1 VASAHHG
8 ASNVSSHRLSAAAR
22 SRRPLKC
29 LLGALALSLASL
41 TCNTARADDC
51 FEQAAVYQGVNPLIL
66 RAVAW
71 HESKGDPAAVNRNAN
86 GSIDVGQ
93 AQINSVHFSDLK
105 RLGIPH
111 RALTDACVNIYVAA
125 WLIKQKMVK
134 YGNTWRAIGAYHSE
148 SPKQRDA
155 YARSIQKILVAWG
168 ELPITR

>member
-1 VASAHHG
+1 MSI
-8 ASNVSSHRLSAAAR
+8 
-22 SRRPLKC
+22 RRTVFAF
-29 LLGALALSLASL
+29 ALALSAL
-41 TCNTARADDC
+41 TCTQARADDC
-51 FEQAAVYQGVNPLIL
+51 FEQAAVYQGVNPVIL

-71 HESKGDPAAVNRNAN
+71 HESKGDSAAVNHNAN

-148 SPKQRDA
+148 SPKERDA
-155 YARSIQKILVAWG
+155 YAVSIQKILVAWG
-168 ELPITR
+168 ELLPATH

>member
-1 VASAHHG
+1 MSI
-8 ASNVSSHRLSAAAR
+8 HRLCAYASSR
-22 SRRPLKC
+22 SRRPLARAV
-29 LLGALALSLASL
+29 GALALSLAAL
-41 TCNTARADDC
+41 TCGTARADDC

-71 HESKGDPAAVNRNAN
+71 HESKGDPAAVNRNSN

-93 AQINSVHFSDLK
+93 AQINSVHFTDLK

-148 SPKQRDA
+148 SPKERDA

-168 ELPITR
+168 ELLPATH

>member
-1 VASAHHG
+1 MSIR
-8 ASNVSSHRLSAAAR
+8 VSVC
-22 SRRPLKC
+22 RPLAV
-29 LLGALALSLASL
+29 LALALSAFTSAP
-41 TCNTARADDC
+41 ARADDC
-51 FEQAAVYQGVNPLIL
+51 FEQAAVYQGVNPVIL

-71 HESKGDPAAVNRNAN
+71 HESKGDPAAINRNAN

-93 AQINSVHFSDLK
+93 LQINSVHFSDLK

-148 SPKQRDA
+148 SPKERDA
-155 YARSIQKILVAWG
+155 YAVSIQKILVAWG
-168 ELPITR
+168 ELLPATTTATTTTASR